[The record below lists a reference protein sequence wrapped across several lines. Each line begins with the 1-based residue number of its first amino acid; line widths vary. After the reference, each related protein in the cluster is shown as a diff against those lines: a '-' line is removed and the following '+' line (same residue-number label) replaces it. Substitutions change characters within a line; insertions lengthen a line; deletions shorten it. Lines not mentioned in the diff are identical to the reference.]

1 MRRKLIKKLANA
13 IRAYRGAT
21 GGITS
26 DGVLKWKHHPQ
37 KSKLGDVQRYAA
49 DLGLDVTLVTKMVN
63 NFVSYAEFE
72 EWIGNL
78 E

>member
-21 GGITS
+21 AGITS
-26 DGVLKWKHHPQ
+26 DGVVKWKHHPQ
-37 KSKLGDVQRYAA
+37 KAKLGDVQRHASA
-49 DLGLDVTLVTKMVN
+49 LGLDVTLVTKMVD
-63 NFVSYAEFE
+63 NFSSYAEFE
-72 EWIGNL
+72 EWIGSI